1 MKISRYLLLTAV
13 FGSVGTM
20 GAKNADSTTT
30 VLKSSTKTQL
40 CYVCTPYCKAHPSA
54 PRCN

>member
-13 FGSVGTM
+13 FGLVGAM
-20 GAKNADSTTT
+20 GAKDAGSTTT
-30 VLKSSTKTQL
+30 VLKGTTKTQL
-40 CYVCTPYCKAHPSA
+40 CYVCTPYCKAHPNA

>member
-1 MKISRYLLLTAV
+1 MKISRYLMLVAL
-13 FGSVGTM
+13 FGLVGTM
-20 GAKNADSTTT
+20 GAKDANSTTP

-40 CYVCTPYCKAHPSA
+40 CYVCTAYCKAHPSS